1 MYIQI
6 IDYIYNYL
14 YGGFQKWGSP
24 KWMVIMDNPI
34 KIDDLGWFRGT
45 PWYPHFRKPSYSTDH
60 QHDLF
65 GAALALARLCQLL
78 RLVVARHSD
87 ACRSRLERR
96 SFARAVIQRA
106 KRDMHLVDIMSSN
119 FGETLGNQD
128 VEIGSQKLTASSH
141 FLHFHPPKMQL
152 CSGCWAGCRG
162 KPSEKPW
169 HKKSFNKIR
178 NNTN

>member
-1 MYIQI
+1 M
-6 IDYIYNYL
+6 
-14 YGGFQKWGSP
+14 
-24 KWMVIMDNPI
+24 
-34 KIDDLGWFRGT
+34 
-45 PWYPHFRKPSYSTDH
+45 
-60 QHDLF
+60 
-65 GAALALARLCQLL
+65 ARLCQLL

-141 FLHFHPPKMQL
+141 FFHFHPPKCSFAQGAGPAAGANLLRSPGTKNPSIKSETIEIQL
-152 CSGCWAGCRG
+152 KPENGGLSPTTWRWPIFWHTFPYKKRSGSLQACCRLSSLDRCYIYLSRG
-162 KPSEKPW
+162 DSP
-169 HKKSFNKIR
+169 ILGQA
-178 NNTN
+178 